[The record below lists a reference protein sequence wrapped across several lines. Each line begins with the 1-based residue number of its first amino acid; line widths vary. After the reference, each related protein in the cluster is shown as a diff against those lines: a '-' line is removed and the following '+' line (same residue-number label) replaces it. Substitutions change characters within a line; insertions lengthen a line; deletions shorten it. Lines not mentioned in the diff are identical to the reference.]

1 MMQTVKVPL
10 ASNAIYVSGTVNG
23 VDKVWTREEGSVWWT
38 TADRADDGVYRIA
51 LSIVYG
57 DGKTTEDSITL
68 YYGLQLVTDRTAKDV
83 ADQTE
88 KGFYNVSDLNR
99 VGAAMV
105 YLRDRLNDNG
115 YGLDISPKTDWR
127 EVDAPTESGM
137 ALYLACLGTL
147 RGALSMPYGTPET
160 PATMKGLTYTTANN
174 IEKILETV
182 DQMLTLAIN
191 AVWYSGEIY
200 SGEVT

>member
-10 ASNAIYVSGTVNG
+10 ASNALYVSGTVNG
-23 VDKVWTREEGSVWWT
+23 VDKVWTREEGNVWWT

-68 YYGLQLVTDRTAKDV
+68 YYGLQLVTDRTAQDV
-83 ADQTE
+83 ADRTE
-88 KGFYNVSDLNR
+88 KGFYNVVDLNR

-105 YLRDRLNDNG
+105 YLRDRFNENG
-115 YGLDISPKTDWR
+115 YDLDIIPKTDWR

-137 ALYLACLGTL
+137 TLYLSCLGTL
-147 RGALSMPYGTPET
+147 RGALYMPYGTPET
-160 PATMKGLTYTTANN
+160 PDTMKGLTYTTANN

-200 SGEVT
+200 SGEVM